1 MIQKLWKRN
10 NSLKNRLF
18 QLIML
23 GTIVSILVSFIL
35 SRMTISSVEKEQI
48 HSAMQFSL
56 DQICSCFDQGYL
68 NLVNIMQNLE
78 AKGSCGEA
86 VITYL
91 EQPETYDKR
100 VQKQHVEEQI
110 ANTLFT
116 NLNVRR
122 ISYQDSESGE
132 VLFSGGSVYG
142 ETTEQAK
149 KLKQM
154 GDNLF
159 YGIENSSNAYH
170 SKYLISM
177 KKEKQYFEND
187 LLDIYLALQIDDNTD
202 KADYKL
208 LQLDGN
214 MKIIYSECADFQEG
228 ETLDIARGDEK
239 TEEGFQRNG
248 YYLLLK
254 KNQMGF
260 YYALS
265 LPLSVYNRE
274 TNIWQKRS
282 IIVSL
287 IILALFYS
295 IVLAIYQM
303 IGKPIRKLREEIK
316 ETGKGNFEAIK
327 SDMGIEEFDQ
337 VLETISQMR
346 RNIKQL
352 QEQERTGYE
361 LRKKAELEKLMYQ
374 INPHFVLNTLYS
386 VQWMAQKE
394 GNLEIRGFV
403 HDLMVILSYNL
414 GKEKAVSTLRTEV
427 EIARKYIEIQKQRY
441 DFEIMLEVEEGEYLD
456 EPTIRMLLQPLI
468 ENSLQHGLGESGRLE
483 VWIFEDTSRNYA
495 AIIVRDY
502 GEGLNMEEYD
512 RICRPL
518 GVEPESPQ
526 KAGIGFRYVRYML
539 EAFYG
544 EKAIL
549 NVNSAI
555 GKGTKINI
563 LIPLRERAGGHRP
576 GENIGEEKH

>member
-187 LLDIYLALQIDDNTD
+187 LLDIYLALQIDNTD

-352 QEQERTGYE
+352 QAQERTGYE

-539 EAFYG
+539 ESFYG

>member
-187 LLDIYLALQIDDNTD
+187 LLDIYLALQIDNTD

-254 KNQMGF
+254 KNKMGF

-539 EAFYG
+539 ESFYG

>member
-35 SRMTISSVEKEQI
+35 FRMTISSVEKEQI

-100 VQKQHVEEQI
+100 IQKQHVEEQI

-187 LLDIYLALQIDDNTD
+187 LLDIYLALQIDNTD

>member
-187 LLDIYLALQIDDNTD
+187 LLDIYLALQIDNTD

-214 MKIIYSECADFQEG
+214 MKIIYSECADFQEV

-539 EAFYG
+539 ESFYG

>member
-187 LLDIYLALQIDDNTD
+187 LLDIYLALQIDNTD

-337 VLETISQMR
+337 VLEIISQMR

-539 EAFYG
+539 ESFYG

>member
-159 YGIENSSNAYH
+159 YGIENRSNAYH

-187 LLDIYLALQIDDNTD
+187 LLDIYLALQIDNTD

-539 EAFYG
+539 ESFYG

>member
-187 LLDIYLALQIDDNTD
+187 LLDIYLALQIDNTD

-214 MKIIYSECADFQEG
+214 MKIIYSECADFHEG

>member
-23 GTIVSILVSFIL
+23 GMIVSILVSFIL

-187 LLDIYLALQIDDNTD
+187 LLDIYLALQIDNTD

-539 EAFYG
+539 ESFYG

>member
-187 LLDIYLALQIDDNTD
+187 LLDIYLALQIDNTD

-386 VQWMAQKE
+386 VQWMAQKD

-539 EAFYG
+539 ESFYG

>member
-122 ISYQDSESGE
+122 ISYQASESGE

-187 LLDIYLALQIDDNTD
+187 LLDIYLALQIDNTD

>member
-142 ETTEQAK
+142 EITEQAK

-187 LLDIYLALQIDDNTD
+187 LLDIYLALQIDNTD

-208 LQLDGN
+208 LQLDEN

-228 ETLDIARGDEK
+228 ETLDIARGEEK

-483 VWIFEDTSRNYA
+483 LWIFEDTSRNYA

-539 EAFYG
+539 ESFYG

>member
-187 LLDIYLALQIDDNTD
+187 LLDIYLALQIDNTD

-228 ETLDIARGDEK
+228 ETLDIASGDEK

>member
-35 SRMTISSVEKEQI
+35 SRVTISSVEKEQI

-116 NLNVRR
+116 NLNVRW

-187 LLDIYLALQIDDNTD
+187 LLDIYLALQIDNTD

-208 LQLDGN
+208 LQLDEN

-228 ETLDIARGDEK
+228 ETLDIARGEEK

-427 EIARKYIEIQKQRY
+427 EIASKYIEIQKQRY

-483 VWIFEDTSRNYA
+483 LWIFEDTSRNYA

-539 EAFYG
+539 ESFYG

>member
-187 LLDIYLALQIDDNTD
+187 LLDIYLALQIDNTD

-483 VWIFEDTSRNYA
+483 VWIFEDTSRKYA
-495 AIIVRDY
+495 SNIVRDY

-539 EAFYG
+539 ESFYG

>member
-187 LLDIYLALQIDDNTD
+187 LLDIYLALQIDNTD

-337 VLETISQMR
+337 VLETLSQMR

-352 QEQERTGYE
+352 KEQERTGYE

>member
-132 VLFSGGSVYG
+132 VLFSGGSVYE

-149 KLKQM
+149 KLKRV
-154 GDNLF
+154 GNNLF

-187 LLDIYLALQIDDNTD
+187 LLDIYLALQIDNTD

-441 DFEIMLEVEEGEYLD
+441 DFKIMLEVEEGEYLD

-539 EAFYG
+539 ESFYG

>member
-68 NLVNIMQNLE
+68 TLVNIMQNLE

-187 LLDIYLALQIDDNTD
+187 LLDIYLALQIDNTD

-228 ETLDIARGDEK
+228 ETLDIARGEEK

-483 VWIFEDTSRNYA
+483 LWIFEDTSRNYA

-539 EAFYG
+539 ESFYG

>member
-187 LLDIYLALQIDDNTD
+187 LLDIYLALQIDSTD

-239 TEEGFQRNG
+239 TEEGFQQNG

-483 VWIFEDTSRNYA
+483 VWIFEDTSRNYV

-539 EAFYG
+539 ESFYG

>member
-187 LLDIYLALQIDDNTD
+187 LLDIYLALQIDNTD

-265 LPLSVYNRE
+265 LPR
-274 TNIWQKRS
+274 RS
-282 IIVSL
+282 TTV
-287 IILALFYS
+287 
-295 IVLAIYQM
+295 
-303 IGKPIRKLREEIK
+303 KPI
-316 ETGKGNFEAIK
+316 
-327 SDMGIEEFDQ
+327 
-337 VLETISQMR
+337 
-346 RNIKQL
+346 
-352 QEQERTGYE
+352 
-361 LRKKAELEKLMYQ
+361 
-374 INPHFVLNTLYS
+374 
-386 VQWMAQKE
+386 
-394 GNLEIRGFV
+394 
-403 HDLMVILSYNL
+403 
-414 GKEKAVSTLRTEV
+414 
-427 EIARKYIEIQKQRY
+427 
-441 DFEIMLEVEEGEYLD
+441 
-456 EPTIRMLLQPLI
+456 
-468 ENSLQHGLGESGRLE
+468 SGRKEASL
-483 VWIFEDTSRNYA
+483 
-495 AIIVRDY
+495 
-502 GEGLNMEEYD
+502 
-512 RICRPL
+512 
-518 GVEPESPQ
+518 
-526 KAGIGFRYVRYML
+526 FR
-539 EAFYG
+539 
-544 EKAIL
+544 
-549 NVNSAI
+549 
-555 GKGTKINI
+555 
-563 LIPLRERAGGHRP
+563 
-576 GENIGEEKH
+576 

>member
-187 LLDIYLALQIDDNTD
+187 LLDIYLALQIDNTD

-295 IVLAIYQM
+295 IVLAIYQV

-539 EAFYG
+539 ESFYG

>member
-187 LLDIYLALQIDDNTD
+187 LLDIYLALQIDNTD

-254 KNQMGF
+254 KNQRGF

-539 EAFYG
+539 ESFYG

>member
-170 SKYLISM
+170 SKYLIST

-187 LLDIYLALQIDDNTD
+187 LLDIYLALQIDNTD

-239 TEEGFQRNG
+239 TEEGFQQNG

-483 VWIFEDTSRNYA
+483 VWIFEDTSRNYV

-539 EAFYG
+539 ESFYG

>member
-1 MIQKLWKRN
+1 MLQKLWNRN

-35 SRMTISSVEKEQI
+35 ARMTISSVEKEQI
-48 HSAMQFSL
+48 HSAMKFSL

-149 KLKQM
+149 KLKQV

-187 LLDIYLALQIDDNTD
+187 LLDIYLALQIDNTD

-208 LQLDGN
+208 LQLDEN

-228 ETLDIARGDEK
+228 ETLDIAKGEEK

-260 YYALS
+260 YYVLS

-282 IIVSL
+282 IIASL

-483 VWIFEDTSRNYA
+483 LWIFEDTSRNYA

-539 EAFYG
+539 ESFYG

-563 LIPLRERAGGHRP
+563 LIPLRERAGGHIP

>member
-187 LLDIYLALQIDDNTD
+187 LLDIYLALQIDNTD

>member
-187 LLDIYLALQIDDNTD
+187 LLDIYLALQIDNTD

-394 GNLEIRGFV
+394 GNLEIRRFV

-539 EAFYG
+539 ESFYG

>member
-187 LLDIYLALQIDDNTD
+187 LLDIYLALQIDNTD

-576 GENIGEEKH
+576 SENIGEEKH

>member
-116 NLNVRR
+116 NLNVRQ

-149 KLKQM
+149 KLKQI

-187 LLDIYLALQIDDNTD
+187 LLDIYLALQIDNTD

-228 ETLDIARGDEK
+228 ETLDIARGEEK
-239 TEEGFQRNG
+239 TEDGFQRNG

-539 EAFYG
+539 ESFYG

>member
-187 LLDIYLALQIDDNTD
+187 LLDIYLALQIDNTD

-386 VQWMAQKE
+386 VEWMAQKE

-539 EAFYG
+539 ESFYG

>member
-187 LLDIYLALQIDDNTD
+187 LLDIYLALQIDNTD

-441 DFEIMLEVEEGEYLD
+441 DFKIMLEVEEGEYLD

-539 EAFYG
+539 ESFYG

>member
-187 LLDIYLALQIDDNTD
+187 LLDIYLALQIDNTD

-239 TEEGFQRNG
+239 TEEGFQQNG

-394 GNLEIRGFV
+394 GKPEIRGFV

-414 GKEKAVSTLRTEV
+414 GKEKTVSTLRTEV

-483 VWIFEDTSRNYA
+483 VWIFEDTSRNYV

-539 EAFYG
+539 ESFYG

>member
-187 LLDIYLALQIDDNTD
+187 LLDIYLALQIDNTD

-403 HDLMVILSYNL
+403 HDLIVILSYNL

-563 LIPLRERAGGHRP
+563 LLPLRERAGGHRP

>member
-142 ETTEQAK
+142 EITEQAK

-187 LLDIYLALQIDDNTD
+187 LLDIYLALQIDNTD

-208 LQLDGN
+208 LQLDEN

-228 ETLDIARGDEK
+228 ETLDIARGEEK

-468 ENSLQHGLGESGRLE
+468 ENSLQHGLGERGRLE
-483 VWIFEDTSRNYA
+483 LWIFEDTSRNYA

-539 EAFYG
+539 ESFYG

-563 LIPLRERAGGHRP
+563 LIPLRERARGHRP

>member
-187 LLDIYLALQIDDNTD
+187 LLDIYLALQIDNTD

-228 ETLDIARGDEK
+228 ETLDIARGEEK

-539 EAFYG
+539 ESFYG

>member
-187 LLDIYLALQIDDNTD
+187 LLDIYLALQIDNTD

-386 VQWMAQKE
+386 GQWMAQKE

>member
-35 SRMTISSVEKEQI
+35 SRMTIFSVEKEQI

-187 LLDIYLALQIDDNTD
+187 LLDIYLALQIDNTD

-265 LPLSVYNRE
+265 LPLSVCNRE

-539 EAFYG
+539 ESFYG

>member
-35 SRMTISSVEKEQI
+35 ARMTISSVEKEQI

-187 LLDIYLALQIDDNTD
+187 LLDIYLALQIDNTD

-228 ETLDIARGDEK
+228 ETLDIARGEEK

-539 EAFYG
+539 ESFYG

>member
-1 MIQKLWKRN
+1 
-10 NSLKNRLF
+10 
-18 QLIML
+18 ML

-187 LLDIYLALQIDDNTD
+187 LLDIYLALQIDNTD

-539 EAFYG
+539 ESFYG

>member
-159 YGIENSSNAYH
+159 YGIENSGNAYH

-187 LLDIYLALQIDDNTD
+187 LLDIYLALQIDNTD

-539 EAFYG
+539 ESFYG

>member
-187 LLDIYLALQIDDNTD
+187 LLDIYLALQIDNTD

-239 TEEGFQRNG
+239 MEEGFQRNG